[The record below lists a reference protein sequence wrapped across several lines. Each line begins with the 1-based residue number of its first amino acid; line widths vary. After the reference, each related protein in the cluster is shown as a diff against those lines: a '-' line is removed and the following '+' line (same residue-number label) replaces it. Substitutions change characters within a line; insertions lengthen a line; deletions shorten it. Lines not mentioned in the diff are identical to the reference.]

1 MTREEKIA
9 ESMIALCN
17 IWDIDVCAVSKEMQR
32 KVLTPAID
40 VHVAGMVG
48 HGVLFCHRA
57 GINTLGELAEWT
69 EEALVEAKAGPKVIK
84 AIKTCLDEHGLSL
97 KPSK

>member
-17 IWDIDVCAVSKEMQR
+17 IWDIDVYAVSKEMQR

-40 VHVAGMVG
+40 VYTAGMVG
-48 HGVLFCHRA
+48 HGVLFCHRT
-57 GINTLGELAEWT
+57 GISTLGELAEWS
-69 EEALVEAKAGPKVIK
+69 EEALVAAKAGPKVIK